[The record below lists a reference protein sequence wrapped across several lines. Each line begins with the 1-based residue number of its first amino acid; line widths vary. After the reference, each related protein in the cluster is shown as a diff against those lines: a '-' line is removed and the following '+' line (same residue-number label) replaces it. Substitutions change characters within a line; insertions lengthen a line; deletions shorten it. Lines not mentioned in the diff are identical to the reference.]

1 MKMYTIDD
9 VQNKLIGEIG
19 SPERDMF
26 ENELQK
32 EQSDS
37 TLIQPLALSDEDFAD
52 LSQLANEPVGKDSIT
67 FQEFDNI
74 MEKWLTK

>member
-1 MKMYTIDD
+1 
-9 VQNKLIGEIG
+9 
-19 SPERDMF
+19 MF
-26 ENELQK
+26 ENELQM
-32 EQSDS
+32 EQSNS
-37 TLIQPLALSDEDFAD
+37 TLMQSLALSDEDFAD

>member
-1 MKMYTIDD
+1 
-9 VQNKLIGEIG
+9 
-19 SPERDMF
+19 MF

-52 LSQLANEPVGKDSIT
+52 LSQLANEPVGKDSIS
-67 FQEFDNI
+67 FQEFNSI
-74 MEKWLTK
+74 MGKWLAK